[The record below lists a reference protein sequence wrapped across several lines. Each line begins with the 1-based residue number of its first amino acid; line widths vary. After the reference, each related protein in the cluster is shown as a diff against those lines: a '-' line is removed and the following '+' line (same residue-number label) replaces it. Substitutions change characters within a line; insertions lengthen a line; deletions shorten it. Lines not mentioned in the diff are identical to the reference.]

1 MSKNELRIKEVM
13 KEKGVSTGQI
23 AKSLGVTRQSVYRSI
38 TGNPTMNK
46 LKKIADILGVPVKE
60 LFEDKKKD

>member
-13 KEKGVSTGQI
+13 KEKGVSTEQI